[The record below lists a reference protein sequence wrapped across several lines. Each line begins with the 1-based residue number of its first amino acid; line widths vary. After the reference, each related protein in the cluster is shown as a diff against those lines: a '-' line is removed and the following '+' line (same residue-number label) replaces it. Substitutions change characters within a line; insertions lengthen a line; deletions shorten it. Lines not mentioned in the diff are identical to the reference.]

1 MYILLPH
8 LYSTPLQRVTRPS
21 FAKMF
26 STRKARM
33 LGLAYA
39 EESMMTF

>member
-1 MYILLPH
+1 
-8 LYSTPLQRVTRPS
+8 
-21 FAKMF
+21 
-26 STRKARM
+26 M